1 MLQQAAAM
9 LHHVQGP
16 AMLQDAA
23 MHQQTAHDHLARQQH
38 VPNMLAP
45 STTHSMTIDGH
56 CWLQG
61 HCWLHCPCHPWHLL
75 HVPVLAVVAVL
86 AQPAWGSPSV
96 LS

>member
-38 VPNMLAP
+38 LPNIP

-56 CWLQG
+56 SWLLG
-61 HCWLHCPCHPWHLL
+61 HCWLLATAGHC
-75 HVPVLAVVAVL
+75 
-86 AQPAWGSPSV
+86 
-96 LS
+96 